1 MIDEHLSQALV
12 EALDLLEANGITD
25 HWRPLDGALG
35 QEIRAVVAEAVEAA
49 EEGEPLRFEDI
60 AQWGEDYGPDMLNT
74 MIAALEAAR
83 RIYTERAK
91 TLAQALAIAR
101 TGSETALDLLSP
113 ETRRALVRRIGY
125 GPALKL
131 CEDEK
136 RAALATAQTM
146 KAAMKTGEP
155 SRPFAVFRRAA
166 PPLRKRKRGGKG

>member
-1 MIDEHLSQALV
+1 
-12 EALDLLEANGITD
+12 
-25 HWRPLDGALG
+25 
-35 QEIRAVVAEAVEAA
+35 
-49 EEGEPLRFEDI
+49 
-60 AQWGEDYGPDMLNT
+60 MLNA

-91 TLAQALAIAR
+91 TLAQAIAIAR
-101 TGSETALDLLSP
+101 TGGDPSAETALDLLSP
-113 ETRRALVRRIGY
+113 ETRRALVRRFGY

-155 SRPFAVFRRAA
+155 SRPFAIFRRTA

>member
-1 MIDEHLSQALV
+1 MIEEHLSQALV

-91 TLAQALAIAR
+91 TLAQAIAIAR
-101 TGSETALDLLSP
+101 TGGDPSAETALDLLSP
-113 ETRRALVRRIGY
+113 ETRRALVRRFGY

-136 RAALATAQTM
+136 RAALATAR
-146 KAAMKTGEP
+146 AMKTAGKLP
-155 SRPFAVFRRAA
+155 RPALEAA
-166 PPLRKRKRGGKG
+166 YRKRKMRKG